1 MKPSTTEFNLQPHY
15 YLSEIELLILSL
27 SFLFSKMNLVRKGI
41 SVYLVVSTV
50 LSLELIYNKCYLCH
64 QYYLFFFFFK
74 IHSCVTFW
82 LVLVYFIHSLQS
94 SSSKYLLE
102 LIWEILDISLILWV
116 FSLSIYISMLFFFF

>member
-50 LSLELIYNKCYLCH
+50 LSLELIYNKCYLII
-64 QYYLFFFFFK
+64 LPD
-74 IHSCVTFW
+74 
-82 LVLVYFIHSLQS
+82 SLI
-94 SSSKYLLE
+94 YLLSASE
-102 LIWEILDISLILWV
+102 RKGIKLEGSNSV
-116 FSLSIYISMLFFFF
+116 PRE